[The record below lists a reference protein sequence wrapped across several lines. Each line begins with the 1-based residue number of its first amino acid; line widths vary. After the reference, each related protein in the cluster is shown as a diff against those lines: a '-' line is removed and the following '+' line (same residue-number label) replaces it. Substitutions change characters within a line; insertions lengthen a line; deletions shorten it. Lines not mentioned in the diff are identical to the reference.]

1 VNVSIFYVNLEAIN
15 KLLTSTDIVA
25 KYTALVPLIVAYRQS
40 PGITAKDELDAAIL
54 TLSESL
60 DEIVEGLSKIPHSSL
75 LVKELHADHLVG
87 FFAEPLNQVI
97 YNDLF
102 TAHERI
108 QQIATDTQTF
118 QTTIA
123 NLVANLNSLQYE
135 TDKELATNLFT
146 IEFAGSTEIKSLD
159 DLMAYA
165 KKIEL
170 ILYNYAC
177 LSENGAEFAPVIQSI
192 SKDSPV
198 TIDISWTV
206 DNIPTILNLIG
217 LTVLFYLRKKDESL
231 KNIELEQLVIQQVP
245 KDRMP
250 KKLKDGLT
258 ELKDGVLDQKAI
270 ESHVDELIKSIK
282 TKPADRTPD
291 EQKGFLLKGA
301 QDLIELL
308 ENGARVEVYKA
319 DEATEDTATSDSA
332 TQTTI
337 IYTKYKQ
344 IEQKSSQLNAGLTL
358 KLPKNTAE
366 DEQEPR
372 AI

>member
-1 VNVSIFYVNLEAIN
+1 MNVSIFYVNLEAIN
-15 KLLTSTDIVA
+15 KLLTSTDIVT

-40 PGITAKDELDAAIL
+40 PSAASKEELDTAISAL
-54 TLSESL
+54 NESL
-60 DEIVEGLSKIPHSSL
+60 KEITEGLSKIPHSSL
-75 LVKELHADHLVG
+75 LVKELHAEHLVG
-87 FFAEPLNQVI
+87 FFTEPLTQVI

-118 QTTIA
+118 QSTIA
-123 NLVANLNSLQYE
+123 NLVTNLNSLQYK
-135 TDKELATNLFT
+135 TDKEVTTNLFT
-146 IEFAGSTEIKSLD
+146 IEFAGGTEIKNLD

-198 TIDISWTV
+198 TIDISWAV
-206 DNIPTILNLIG
+206 DNIPTILTLIG
-217 LTVLFYLRKKDESL
+217 LTVLFYLHKKDESL
-231 KNIELEQLVIQQVP
+231 KNIELEQFVIQQVS
-245 KDRMP
+245 KDKMP

-258 ELKDGVLDQKAI
+258 ELKDGVLDQRAI

-282 TKPADRTPD
+282 TKPADRTPE
-291 EQKGFLLKGA
+291 EQKNFLLKGA

-308 ENGARVEVYKA
+308 ENGARVEVYKTDDVA
-319 DEATEDTATSDSA
+319 EDTATNDSS

-344 IEQKSSQLNAGLTL
+344 IEQKSNQLNAGLTL
-358 KLPKNTAE
+358 KLPKNT
-366 DEQEPR
+366 EQDKP
-372 AI
+372 